1 MNYHHIKHCDMVN
14 GDGLRTVI
22 WLSGCSHKCPGCFNP
37 ETHCPLSGI
46 KFDKSAKDELFKN
59 LKEDWCDGI
68 TFSGGD
74 PLFETNIEEVI
85 EICKEIKAKYPTKT
99 IWLYSGYT
107 YDFIIND
114 PLRSNI
120 LNYIDVLCDGPFI
133 EALKDVNKKWVGS
146 SNQNVINIKQ
156 RIEQVNSLRHI

>member
-1 MNYHHIKHCDMVN
+1 MVN

-74 PLFETNIEEVI
+74 PLFETNTEEVI
-85 EICKEIKAKYPTKT
+85 EDAETEQEVLVDENATESEAAKEPIQEDKT
-99 IWLYSGYT
+99 EVVDEVDNGTERCAVMLGVAES
-107 YDFIIND
+107 
-114 PLRSNI
+114 
-120 LNYIDVLCDGPFI
+120 
-133 EALKDVNKKWVGS
+133 E
-146 SNQNVINIKQ
+146 
-156 RIEQVNSLRHI
+156 EE